1 MRFVYSM
8 ICLLIFLDLVFIFK
22 NAKKYNV
29 YKEDAWYTKWQYWA
43 GATLCL
49 IFPVFIM
56 AFVFFLQTLCS
67 LATRLKVAGSLYNN
81 PYSWIICIIVPL
93 VGWAIFIVMFI
104 YVNVMS
110 ILKSFE

>member
-1 MRFVYSM
+1 MSLLYCLVF
-8 ICLLIFLDLVFIFK
+8 LLIFSDFVFILK

-29 YKEDAWYTKWQYWA
+29 YKKDAWYTKWQYWA
-43 GATLCL
+43 LATLCL

-56 AFVFFLQTLCS
+56 AFVFLLQILCG
-67 LATRLKVAGSLYNN
+67 LATKLKVAGSLYNS

-93 VGWAIFIVMFI
+93 VGWAIFVVMFI

-110 ILKSFE
+110 FIKSFE